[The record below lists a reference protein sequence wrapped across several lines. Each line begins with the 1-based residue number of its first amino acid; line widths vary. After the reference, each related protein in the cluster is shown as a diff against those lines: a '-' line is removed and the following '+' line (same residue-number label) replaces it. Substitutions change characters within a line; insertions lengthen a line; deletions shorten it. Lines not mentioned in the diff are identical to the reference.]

1 MKRAIL
7 SIAAVWLALS
17 AFAQTQENPIATV
30 SQQPGWCSI
39 IHRWGFIG
47 DSLCSGEHEYLRQDG
62 SKVYHD
68 MYEYSWGQ
76 RMVAAIG
83 GAVGYNFS
91 QGGETAK
98 GWIEHFWDY
107 PFNRN
112 ADISAKAHPCQ
123 AYIIALGV
131 NDRKKT
137 VPGNALTDIHLE
149 DYTKNADT
157 FAGNY
162 GGIIQRVRSLCPKAP
177 IFVVTIPNKYP
188 GPEFSAQIRAMATLF
203 ENVYVLDLERYAPDS
218 TTPEFTARYF
228 MGGHLN
234 AAGYQYVAW
243 MFLTYIDWI
252 IDHNMEAFSGIAL
265 Q

>member
-1 MKRAIL
+1 MRRTFL
-7 SIAAVWLALS
+7 SIVTIWFTLS
-17 AFAQTQENPIATV
+17 AFAQTQENPIASI
-30 SQQPGWCSI
+30 SQQTGWCSI

-47 DSLCSGEHEYLRQDG
+47 DSLCSGEHEYQRSDG

-68 MYEYSWGQ
+68 IYEYSWGQ

-112 ADISAKAHPCQ
+112 ADISAKDHPCQ

-131 NDRKKT
+131 NDRSKIA
-137 VPGNALTDIHLE
+137 PGDASKDIDLA
-149 DYTKNADT
+149 DYTRNADT
-157 FAGNY
+157 FAGYY
-162 GGIIQRVRSLCPKAP
+162 GGIIQRVRSICPKAP

-188 GPEFSAQIRAMATLF
+188 GLEFSAQIRAMADIF
-203 ENVYVLDLERYAPDS
+203 EDVYVLDLERYAPDS
-218 TTPEFTARYF
+218 TTAEFNARF
-228 MGGHLN
+228 FLEGHMN

-252 IDHNMEAFSGIAL
+252 IDHNMEAFSSIAL

>member
-83 GAVGYNFS
+83 GAVQS
-91 QGGETAK
+91 
-98 GWIEHFWDY
+98 
-107 PFNRN
+107 PF
-112 ADISAKAHPCQ
+112 
-123 AYIIALGV
+123 L
-131 NDRKKT
+131 
-137 VPGNALTDIHLE
+137 
-149 DYTKNADT
+149 
-157 FAGNY
+157 
-162 GGIIQRVRSLCPKAP
+162 
-177 IFVVTIPNKYP
+177 
-188 GPEFSAQIRAMATLF
+188 
-203 ENVYVLDLERYAPDS
+203 
-218 TTPEFTARYF
+218 
-228 MGGHLN
+228 
-234 AAGYQYVAW
+234 
-243 MFLTYIDWI
+243 
-252 IDHNMEAFSGIAL
+252 
-265 Q
+265 